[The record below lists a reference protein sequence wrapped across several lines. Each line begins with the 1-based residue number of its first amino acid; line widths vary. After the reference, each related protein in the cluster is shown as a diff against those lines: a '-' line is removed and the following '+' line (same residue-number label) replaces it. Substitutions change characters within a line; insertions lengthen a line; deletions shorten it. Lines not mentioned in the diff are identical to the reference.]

1 MNQQGLTQTLIDSFS
16 ALANEVQNLT
26 DRQTILE
33 HKLRYAHE
41 QYQQLADRYA
51 PASTEISET
60 LVKLQLPP
68 ELENSSLANTNP
80 VPLPKRKPSDSKH
93 QIALLIREGRSAASS
108 LTELSRSSHSSREDS
123 MLPTTM
129 TSMSTILEQD
139 FTVEG
144 KKKGSLD
151 CPFSRPISE
160 EAEVQDVQDGSHQG
174 NVDSTPHQSSDP
186 ICAAMY
192 EETGSQH
199 ASAQG
204 GASKC
209 PIRYMDQHSPEEIAH
224 YLETHKHE
232 LPRSHEV
239 CVRRYQKNE
248 EHIRKLDAKYG
259 SLVHMVE
266 GLSRIH
272 QPMLPEQ
279 DTRPQSDVERTSDE
293 RVQTWAETVSAVTD
307 DPDRTA
313 LEGNSSVDDDRQSH
327 FDRPLKEV
335 RVGES
340 PSRPW
345 GISVPIYDTLSQ
357 RGDGPE
363 RPESPPPAPVHM
375 PSPVQNPETP
385 GKKPGKCPFDH
396 TKMKL
401 NGLTPPMPTREDK
414 HSERLDG
421 VPSSMPFSPT
431 TQTRAPPPPHDDP
444 RSTHVP
450 RCQAICTPCTGEH
463 SSDDLH
469 RTSLYWISYGT
480 SCTVHA
486 AISRATAVATMAA
499 TTLVTLTEH

>member
-1 MNQQGLTQTLIDSFS
+1 TRMPQEMNQQGLTQTLIDSFS

-93 QIALLIREGRSAASS
+93 QIALLIREGRRVASS
-108 LTELSRSSHSSREDS
+108 LTELSRSSHSSRDDS
-123 MLPTTM
+123 LPPTTM

-160 EAEVQDVQDGSHQG
+160 EAEVQGAQDASQQA
-174 NVDSTPHQSSDP
+174 NVDSTPHHSSDP
-186 ICAAMY
+186 ICAAIPVRN
-192 EETGSQH
+192 TLP
-199 ASAQG
+199 SAQG

-279 DTRPQSDVERTSDE
+279 DTRPQSDVERTSDD
-293 RVQTWAETVSAVTD
+293 RVQTWAETVSAITD

-313 LEGNSSVDDDRQSH
+313 LEDNSSVEEDRQSH

-375 PSPVQNPETP
+375 PSPVPNPETP
-385 GKKPGKCPFDH
+385 GRKLM
-396 TKMKL
+396 KM
-401 NGLTPPMPTREDK
+401 NGLTPPPIPTLEDK
-414 HSERLDG
+414 SSDRLDG
-421 VPSSMPFSPT
+421 APSHLPFSPA
-431 TQTRAPPPPHDDP
+431 TQTHAPPPPMTTPGQPTFLDAKQFARP
-444 RSTHVP
+444 TPANTQMIFTGPVFIGYP
-450 RCQAICTPCTGEH
+450 MEQAVQFMQHFQGQQQ
-463 SSDDLH
+463 
-469 RTSLYWISYGT
+469 
-480 SCTVHA
+480 
-486 AISRATAVATMAA
+486 
-499 TTLVTLTEH
+499 